1 MTEPFR
7 RRPTPRPSP
16 PEALEAFLTGAETPA
31 LAPPPV
37 PWTQGRPDVIKTYV
51 LRLPEPYHLKLQ
63 YIAAHTPYSMQRF
76 LQEVVYAAIDQKIA
90 ELTASPGREAEGT
103 GR

>member
-7 RRPTPRPSP
+7 RRPPPRPPSP
-16 PEALEAFLTGAETPA
+16 AALEAFLTGAETPA
-31 LAPPPV
+31 PAQEPPAV
-37 PWTQGRPDVIKTYV
+37 PWAQGRPDVIKTYV
-51 LRLPEPYHLKLQ
+51 LRLPEPYHMKLQ

-90 ELTASPGREAEGT
+90 DLTDQP
-103 GR
+103 

>member
-7 RRPTPRPSP
+7 RRPAPRPPSS
-16 PEALEAFLTGAETPA
+16 EALEAFLTGTESP
-31 LAPPPV
+31 APPPAPEPLPV
-37 PWTQGRPDVIKTYV
+37 PWAQGRPDVIKPYI
-51 LRLPEPYHLKLQ
+51 LRLPEPYHRKLQ

-90 ELTASPGREAEGT
+90 ELTDQS
-103 GR
+103 

>member
-1 MTEPFR
+1 MAEPFR
-7 RRPTPRPSP
+7 RRPTPRPPS
-16 PEALEAFLTGAETPA
+16 PEALEAFLTGAATPPDPA
-31 LAPPPV
+31 PASPPPL
-37 PWTQGRPDVIKTYV
+37 PWAPGRPDVIKPYM

-90 ELTASPGREAEGT
+90 ELTDPP
-103 GR
+103 

>member
-1 MTEPFR
+1 M
-7 RRPTPRPSP
+7 
-16 PEALEAFLTGAETPA
+16 
-31 LAPPPV
+31 
-37 PWTQGRPDVIKTYV
+37 

-90 ELTASPGREAEGT
+90 ELTAPR
-103 GR
+103 

>member
-7 RRPTPRPSP
+7 RRPTPREPT
-16 PEALEAFLTGAETPA
+16 PEALEAFLTGAEPPATPPA
-31 LAPPPV
+31 PAPPPV
-37 PWTQGRPDVIKTYV
+37 PWTQGRPDVIKPYM
-51 LRLPEPYHLKLQ
+51 LRLPEPYHMKLQ

-90 ELTASPGREAEGT
+90 ELTDQG
-103 GR
+103 

>member
-7 RRPTPRPSP
+7 RRPQPREPSP
-16 PEALEAFLTGAETPA
+16 AALEAFLTAAESPA
-31 LAPPPV
+31 LPPV
-37 PWTQGRPDVIKTYV
+37 PESPSYPWAQGRPDVIKTYV
-51 LRLPEPYHLKLQ
+51 LRLPEPYHRKLQ

-90 ELTASPGREAEGT
+90 DLTAPP
-103 GR
+103 

>member
-7 RRPTPRPSP
+7 RRPPPREPS

-31 LAPPPV
+31 QLPAPESPMY
-37 PWTQGRPDVIKTYV
+37 PWAQGRPDVIKPYV
-51 LRLPEPYHLKLQ
+51 LRLPEPYHRKLH
-63 YIAAHTPYSMQRF
+63 YIAAHTPSSMQRF

-90 ELTASPGREAEGT
+90 DLTDPP
-103 GR
+103 

>member
-7 RRPTPRPSP
+7 RRPTSRPPS
-16 PEALEAFLTGAETPA
+16 PEALEAFLTGAETPEQPPA
-31 LAPPPV
+31 PAPPPS
-37 PWTQGRPDVIKTYV
+37 PWAQGRPDVIKTYV
-51 LRLPEPYHLKLQ
+51 LRLPEPYHMKLQ

-90 ELTASPGREAEGT
+90 ELTDPR
-103 GR
+103 

>member
-7 RRPTPRPSP
+7 RRPTPREPS
-16 PEALEAFLTGAETPA
+16 PEALEAFLTGAEIPA
-31 LAPPPV
+31 SAPPTL
-37 PWTQGRPDVIKTYV
+37 PWAQGRPDVIKTYM
-51 LRLPEPYHLKLQ
+51 LRLPEPYHRKLQ

-90 ELTASPGREAEGT
+90 ELTDQE
-103 GR
+103 